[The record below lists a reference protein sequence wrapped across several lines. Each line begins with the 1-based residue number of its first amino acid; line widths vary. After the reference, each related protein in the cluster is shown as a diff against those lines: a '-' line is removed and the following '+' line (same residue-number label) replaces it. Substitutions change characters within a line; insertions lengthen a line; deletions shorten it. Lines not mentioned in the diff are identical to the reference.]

1 MNIDFIAI
9 CIIMEER
16 YMKKWQIS
24 ALSATAGTICG
35 AIFVDKKRKIQIDN
49 LNKQLEKIN
58 YINQMLNQW
67 IKNRNGNFMISD
79 YCISN
84 GYKNIA
90 VYGIS
95 YAGERLIDELEGTD
109 VEVLYGI
116 DRNADNLIYKKL
128 NILKP
133 TDDLPEVDA
142 VIVTAIYYF
151 EEIKEDLVKIY
162 KCPIISLEDIIYDL

>member
-1 MNIDFIAI
+1 
-9 CIIMEER
+9 
-16 YMKKWQIS
+16 MKKWQIS
-24 ALSATAGTICG
+24 GLSAIAGTMCG
-35 AIFVDKKRKIQIDN
+35 AIIVDKDRKIQIDN
-49 LNKQLEKIN
+49 LSEQLEKIN
-58 YINQMLNQW
+58 CINQMLNQW

-79 YCISN
+79 YCINN
-84 GYKNIA
+84 GYKSIA

-95 YAGERLIDELEGTD
+95 YVGERLIDELEGTE

-128 NILKP
+128 SILKP
-133 TDDLPEVDA
+133 TGDLPEVDA

-151 EEIKEDLVKIY
+151 EEIEEELCKIY